1 MIVRIVFSLCV
12 IGLIGVVALRLIRD
26 IKLVDE
32 QFPPP
37 SPYVLDEYQ
46 LVFFDEFET
55 QGLDTTR
62 WRDRYPEGHEY
73 GAGIAS
79 PTSVSQPCDG
89 LLHLLT
95 RYENGQ
101 FLTGMIRSIPQFQYG
116 YFEARIRFQT
126 LQGHHGA
133 FWLQSESYGQIV
145 GDPGSSG
152 AEIDIIEFFGNGR
165 IATDVKQNV
174 YFDPYVSGQEQPG
187 AEHDLFYRDNHAGI
201 ELSEGFHIFSL
212 LWTPDEYVFFIDGV
226 ETWRTSVG
234 MSHVQE
240 YIVLSLTT
248 SAWENDRLD
257 TALLPDEMLVDYVR
271 VYQR

>member
-1 MIVRIVFSLCV
+1 MFYAFVVLC
-12 IGLIGVVALRLIRD
+12 IFGVVGVWGWQTLFH
-26 IKLVDE
+26 E
-32 QFPPP
+32 PQQPPPP
-37 SPYVLDEYQ
+37 SPYVPDGYQ

-55 QGLDTTR
+55 AGLDTAR
-62 WRDRYPEGHEY
+62 WRHRYREGHSY

-79 PTSVSQPCDG
+79 HSSVYQPGDG
-89 LLHLLT
+89 LLHLVT
-95 RYENGQ
+95 RYEDGQ
-101 FLTGMIRSIPQFQYG
+101 FLTGMVRSVPQFQYG

-133 FWLQSESYGQIV
+133 FWLQSETYGQIV
-145 GDPGSSG
+145 GDPGRSG

-165 IATDVKQNV
+165 IATDAKQNV
-174 YFDPYVSGQEQPG
+174 YFDPYISGQEQPG
-187 AEHDLFYRDNHAGI
+187 AEHDLFYRDTHNGV
-201 ELSEGFHIFSL
+201 ELSEDFHVFGL
-212 LWTPDEYVFFIDGV
+212 LWTPNEYVFFIDGV

-257 TALLPDEMLVDYVR
+257 TALLPDEMVVDYVR
-271 VYQR
+271 VYQNSK